1 MLDWL
6 HNQEFFGPRGEKIS
20 EFRLGRSAAAVSAEG
35 GRLPRDL
42 EAPRAEPPLFALP
55 EAHGDLAPEDA
66 GAAAAFAT
74 SPGALIARFSILS
87 IMLTGVAVLS
97 DHIAVTLTGTGLASY
112 LGALILLG
120 VGWNFL
126 CVGATTLLTETCTSA
141 ERGRPRPANDLIIYA
156 VGRLASLG
164 VGAFLETLGLARGQA
179 QRARR
184 AGG

>member
-1 MLDWL
+1 
-6 HNQEFFGPRGEKIS
+6 
-20 EFRLGRSAAAVSAEG
+20 
-35 GRLPRDL
+35 
-42 EAPRAEPPLFALP
+42 
-55 EAHGDLAPEDA
+55 
-66 GAAAAFAT
+66 
-74 SPGALIARFSILS
+74 
-87 IMLTGVAVLS
+87 MLTGVAVLS

-126 CVGATTLLTETCTSA
+126 YVGATTLLTETYTSA
-141 ERGRPRPANDLIIYA
+141 ERGRPKPANDLIIYH
-156 VGRLASLG
+156 RTSRTLG